1 MPNCGNELR
10 LMLMPCSSIDQSAQ
24 QAVVFV
30 DDKKAPCLLNTAAA
44 ELLGLPYPG
53 EVDPVLVANGMR
65 RLADR
70 SKIRANTYRCAPLL

>member
-1 MPNCGNELR
+1 MPGCGNAPR
-10 LMLMPCSSIDQSAQ
+10 VMLMSCSSILIKAQ

-30 DDKKAPCLLNTAAA
+30 DDKKAPCTINKAAA
-44 ELLGLPYPG
+44 ELLGLPNCG

-70 SKIRANTYRCAPLL
+70 SKIRANTYR